1 MDKGHSPFPCA
12 PFLMP
17 DSGDEVISLS
27 RAENAE
33 ETVLTREKEI
43 VNQRRELTGL
53 GDVKATVRMGISL
66 INKR

>member
-1 MDKGHSPFPCA
+1 
-12 PFLMP
+12 MP